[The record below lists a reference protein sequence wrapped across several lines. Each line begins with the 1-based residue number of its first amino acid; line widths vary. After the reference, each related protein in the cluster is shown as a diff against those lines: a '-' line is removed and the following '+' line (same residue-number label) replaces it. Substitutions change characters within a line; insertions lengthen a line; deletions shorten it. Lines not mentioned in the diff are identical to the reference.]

1 MCNFDSGKSTSNN
14 DKHFAQNESRLYN
27 INMITFIVGIIIL
40 LLGYVFYSRFVDKV
54 FEPDDRPTPANKNK
68 DNVDYIPM
76 SKNRNA
82 LIHLLNIAGMG
93 PIIGAIQGILFGPIA
108 FILIPF
114 GCIVAGGVHDYFA
127 GMLSIR
133 NRGAQITGLIHK
145 YLGKPA
151 FRIFMVI
158 VSIML
163 LLLATVFVY
172 TAGDLFAER
181 FFNVKDFN
189 IANPIVLCIYIII
202 LLYFVF
208 ATLFPIDKII
218 GKFYPALGL
227 LLILGTGLVLAGFFI
242 NGINLKEFNFSS
254 YNLHPQNLPIIPM
267 FFMTVSCGLLS
278 GFHSTQAT
286 IISRTVDKEKDGR
299 IIFYGMMCLESLI
312 ALIWAAAAMDV
323 YSTNLVPQN
332 FVGTVNV
339 VNIIAN
345 KFVPFNLA
353 FLVTLAVIILPIT
366 SGDTALRGLRITIAD
381 ALKLEQKKII
391 NRLIIVIPIVI
402 CVLSVLIW
410 AKTNADSFS
419 LIWRYFTFFNQLIA
433 IPTLCCATI
442 YLGWEKKNYLIT
454 LLPALF
460 YVFITM
466 SFIFSEKI
474 GFNLPLKYA
483 EIIGAILTI
492 ATFVY
497 LMKCTKK

>member
-1 MCNFDSGKSTSNN
+1 
-14 DKHFAQNESRLYN
+14 
-27 INMITFIVGIIIL
+27 MITFILGIIIL
-40 LLGYVFYSRFVDKV
+40 FLGYVFYSRYVDRI
-54 FEPDDRPTPANKNK
+54 FAPDDRPTPAHKNK
-68 DNVDYIPM
+68 DNVDFIPL
-76 SKNRNA
+76 SKNKNA

-108 FILIPF
+108 FILIPL
-114 GCIVAGGVHDYFA
+114 GCVVAGGVHDYFA

-133 NRGAQITGLIHK
+133 NKGAQITGLIHK
-145 YLGKPA
+145 YLGKLP

-172 TAGDLFAER
+172 TAGDLFVER
-181 FFNVKDFN
+181 FFGVKDFA
-189 IANPIVLCIYIII
+189 ITNPIVLCTYITI

-218 GKFYPALGL
+218 GKFYPILGL

-242 NGINLKEFNFSS
+242 NGINLENFSFTN
-254 YNLHPQNLPIIPM
+254 YNLHPQNLPLIPM

-286 IISRTVDKEKDGR
+286 IISRTIDKETDGR
-299 IIFYGMMCLESLI
+299 RIFYGMMCLESLI

-323 YSTNLVPQN
+323 YSTNLVSQN
-332 FVGTVNV
+332 LVGTVNV

-353 FLVTLAVIILPIT
+353 FAVTLAVIVLPIT

-381 ALKLEQKKII
+381 ALNIEQKKIL
-391 NRLIIVIPIVI
+391 NRLIIVIPIVV
-402 CVLSVLIW
+402 CVLAVLIW

-419 LIWRYFTFFNQLIA
+419 VIWRYFTFFNQLIS

-442 YLGWEKKNYLIT
+442 YLAINKKNYYIT

-466 SFIFSEKI
+466 TFIFSEKI
-474 GFNLPLKYA
+474 GFNLPLIYSA
-483 EIIGAILTI
+483 IIGFALALITLVFLI
-492 ATFVY
+492 
-497 LMKCTKK
+497 KHIKNR